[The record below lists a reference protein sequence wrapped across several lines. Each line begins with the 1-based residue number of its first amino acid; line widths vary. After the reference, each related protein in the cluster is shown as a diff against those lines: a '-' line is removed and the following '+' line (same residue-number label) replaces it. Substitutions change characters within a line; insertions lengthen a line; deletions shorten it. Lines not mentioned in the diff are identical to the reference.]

1 MDINSYI
8 LDNFTYN
15 PKTGIILRNDR
26 RNSTGS
32 LDKAGYLI
40 LKIKGKQ
47 FKAHRV
53 AWFLY
58 YKEWPKNIIDHI
70 NRNKLDNRIINLR
83 DVSHYQNVMNK
94 PFNVNKNT
102 GTVGIYID
110 NTNGL
115 KKKFAFKKDG
125 KTYRF
130 YTVEEAIKQKQILH
144 EKSI

>member
-1 MDINSYI
+1 MDLDSYI

-26 RNSTGS
+26 KNSTGS
-32 LDKAGYLI
+32 LDKNGYLI
-40 LKIKGKQ
+40 LKIKTKQ

-58 YKEWPKNIIDHI
+58 HKEWPKNVIDHI
-70 NRNKLDNRIINLR
+70 NGSKLDNRIENLR
-83 DVSHYQNVMNK
+83 DASHYQNVMNK
-94 PFNVNKNT
+94 PFMPNKNT
-102 GTVGIYID
+102 GAVGIYID
-110 NTNGL
+110 KTDGL